1 MSDSNDILEF
11 LVKCLLNNKINNKPN
26 DTKLFTRNDIINSG
40 TVSSLLKKNIHHAIQ
55 KHFSN
60 ENLNNNYINYRLEY
74 NTPNYNF

>member
-26 DTKLFTRNDIINSG
+26 DTKLFTRNEIINCG

-60 ENLNNNYINYRLEY
+60 ENLNNNYSNYRLEY